1 MRIRNRLSCL
11 QRVAVVGLAL
21 AVAAAIAWGYGYTL
35 QDAFDWGQNEVSIVL
50 GTGPPVEDWE
60 IEEAYNRCLAHMGLL
75 GLGAEMGLGSEMVE
89 NGWRLLPPHRQD
101 EARADCSE
109 YKDLVRRQNRQQR

>member
-1 MRIRNRLSCL
+1 MRRLNRMSCL
-11 QRVAVVGLAL
+11 QRVIAVGLGL

-35 QDAFDWGQNEVSIVL
+35 QDAFDWGQDEVSIVL

-60 IEEAYNRCLAHMGLL
+60 IEEAYRRCVDHFGILAL
-75 GLGAEMGLGSEMVE
+75 GMPNAVDD
-89 NGWRLLPPHRQD
+89 GWRLLPPHLQD